1 MESINLQPLV
11 SVIVPVYN
19 VEKYLP
25 HCLDS
30 IIRQTHQNLEII
42 VVNDGSTDGS
52 GEICRQYEEKD
63 CRVRLFEQKNR
74 GVSEAKNAGLDNAEG
89 QYIVFVDSDDYISC
103 RFVEILLDGLLK
115 NDVLICQCG
124 CCIVNDKGKGMDI
137 KSLPGNRGYPCKK
150 MSRNDVFDTMGT
162 EIGGFW
168 GSSCGKIFDRKIF
181 EGLRYPAGK
190 VFEDAALFHSIYA
203 RIDRVCYI
211 DLKLYAYRQNM
222 DSITRKNGEIYLC
235 ADYVEALLKRLSF
248 FHEYGVNRYVDV
260 TGKEILRAY
269 TCFSEY
275 PAPKELKHRMK
286 ALEEKLFQITGKSFF
301 SLKYVLFK
309 SAPRTYQFVRKF
321 YKKARRMLRA

>member
-1 MESINLQPLV
+1 MEPLNLQPLV

-25 HCLDS
+25 CCLDS
-30 IIRQTHQNLEII
+30 IIGQSYHNLEIVLI
-42 VVNDGSTDGS
+42 NDGSTDGS

-74 GVSEAKNAGLDNAEG
+74 GVAGAKNAGLDNAEG
-89 QYIVFVDSDDYISC
+89 QYIVFVDSDDYISR

-124 CCIVNDKGKGMDI
+124 CCIVNNVGEGIDI
-137 KSLPGNRGYPCKK
+137 ESLSGNGGYFCKK
-150 MSRNDVFDTMGT
+150 MGRNDVFDTLGT
-162 EIGGFW
+162 ELGAFW
-168 GSSCGKIFDRKIF
+168 GSSSGKIFDRKIF
-181 EGLRYPAGK
+181 EGLRYPVGK

-203 RIDRVCYI
+203 RIDGVCYI

-235 ADYVEALLKRLSF
+235 ADYVEALLNRLSF
-248 FHEYGVNRYVDV
+248 FQQYGVDRYVDV

-275 PAPKELKHRMK
+275 PAPKELKHRME
-286 ALEEKLFQITGKSFF
+286 ALEEKLFQITGKIFF

-309 SAPRTYQFVRKF
+309 SAPRTYQFVRKV
-321 YKKARRMLRA
+321 YKRARRMLRA

>member
-1 MESINLQPLV
+1 MESTNLQPLV

-25 HCLDS
+25 CCLDS
-30 IIRQTHQNLEII
+30 IIGQSYPNLEII
-42 VVNDGSTDGS
+42 LINDGSTDGS
-52 GEICRQYEEKD
+52 WEVCRQYADNDLRIRIFTQENQGQSAA
-63 CRVRLFEQKNR
+63 RNV
-74 GVSEAKNAGLDNAEG
+74 GLDNAEG

-103 RFVEILLDGLLK
+103 RFVELLLDGLIK

-124 CCIVNDKGKGMDI
+124 CCIVNDEGEGMDI
-137 KSLPGNRGYPCKK
+137 GSLPGNRGYFYKK
-150 MSRNDVFDTMGT
+150 MSRNDVFDTMET
-162 EIGGFW
+162 EIGAFF
-168 GSSCGKIFDRKIF
+168 GSSCGKIFAREIF
-181 EGLRYPAGK
+181 KGLRYPVGK

-203 RIDRVCYI
+203 RIEEVCYI

-222 DSITRKNGEIYLC
+222 DSTTRKNGEIYLC
-235 ADYVEALLKRLSF
+235 VDYVEALLNRLSF
-248 FHEYGVNRYVDV
+248 FQQYGVDRYVDV

-275 PAPKELKHRMK
+275 PAPKELRHRMK

-321 YKKARRMLRA
+321 YKRARRMLRA